1 MTLEY
6 NCDEK
11 KYNDIINTINGYI
24 SDSSTVNSDF
34 EYIDDL
40 MYSDDIMNNAE
51 FIDSD
56 NELENILNKSNKNL
70 EEDNEKKDIKQKKD
84 SDKLKKDDF
93 SEVALDRLNN
103 YIKGNLSNKIILY
116 KVKPEKKD
124 LFQHFLNNHT
134 LY

>member
-11 KYNDIINTINGYI
+11 KYNDILNTINGYI
-24 SDSSTVNSDF
+24 SDSSPVNSDF

-40 MYSDDIMNNAE
+40 LYSDDLMNNAE

-56 NELENILNKSNKNL
+56 DDLENILNKSSNENL
-70 EEDNEKKDIKQKKD
+70 EENEQKKD

-93 SEVALDRLNN
+93 SDLALDRLNN

-116 KVKPEKKD
+116 KVKPEKKN
-124 LFQHFLNNHT
+124 LFQNFLNNHT